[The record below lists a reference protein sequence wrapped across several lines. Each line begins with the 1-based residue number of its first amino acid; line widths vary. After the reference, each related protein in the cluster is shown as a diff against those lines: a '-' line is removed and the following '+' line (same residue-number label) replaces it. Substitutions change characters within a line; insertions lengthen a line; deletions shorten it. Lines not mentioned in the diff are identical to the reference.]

1 MKRKLES
8 KYKKLVK
15 YINERRL
22 STYLAEI
29 ITNFEYADGD
39 LTSKEMEVLNSVG
52 LNADTHSSDFDKLI
66 QIIVN
71 IYNNNYELEEPK
83 YYWKFKELRGLA
95 RYDLYFGITFDD
107 EPLLVDIS
115 DCGTA
120 EQCTKSELNNYLRG
134 TELTADNFIPVE
146 EQEND

>member
-15 YINERRL
+15 YINERRP

-29 ITNFEYADGD
+29 ITDFEYADGD
-39 LTSKEMEVLNSVG
+39 LTSEEMKVLNSVG

-71 IYNNNYELEEPK
+71 IYSNNYELEEQK
-83 YYWKFKELRGLA
+83 YRFYLKGAQNDDFYK
-95 RYDLYFGITFDD
+95 LYFSLKRVSGCDVSI
-107 EPLLVDIS
+107 IS
-115 DCGTA
+115 ERPT
-120 EQCTKSELNNYLRG
+120 T
-134 TELTADNFIPVE
+134 LTE
-146 EQEND
+146 EQFLKYLPDEMDPDQFEREEVTE

>member
-15 YINERRL
+15 YINERRP

-29 ITNFEYADGD
+29 ITDFEYADGD

-71 IYNNNYELEEPK
+71 IYNNNYELEEQK
-83 YYWKFKELRGLA
+83 YRFYLKGAQNDDFYK
-95 RYDLYFGITFDD
+95 LYFSLKRVSECDGSI
-107 EPLLVDIS
+107 VSIIS
-115 DCGTA
+115 ERPT
-120 EQCTKSELNNYLRG
+120 T
-134 TELTADNFIPVE
+134 LTE
-146 EQEND
+146 EQFLKYLPDEMDPDQFEREEVTE

>member
-15 YINERRL
+15 YINKRRP

-29 ITNFEYADGD
+29 ITDFEYADGD

-71 IYNNNYELEEPK
+71 IYNNNYELEEQK
-83 YYWKFKELRGLA
+83 YRFYLEGAQNDDFYK
-95 RYDLYFGITFDD
+95 LYFSLKRVSGCDVSI
-107 EPLLVDIS
+107 IS
-115 DCGTA
+115 ERPT
-120 EQCTKSELNNYLRG
+120 T
-134 TELTADNFIPVE
+134 LTE
-146 EQEND
+146 EQFLKYLPDEMDPDQFEREEVTE

>member
-8 KYKKLVK
+8 KYSELVK
-15 YINERRL
+15 YINERRP

-29 ITNFEYADGD
+29 ITDFEYADGD

-71 IYNNNYELEEPK
+71 IYNNNYELEEQK
-83 YYWKFKELRGLA
+83 YRFYLKGAQNDDFYK
-95 RYDLYFGITFDD
+95 LYFSLKRVSECDGSI
-107 EPLLVDIS
+107 VSIIS
-115 DCGTA
+115 ERPT
-120 EQCTKSELNNYLRG
+120 T
-134 TELTADNFIPVE
+134 LTE
-146 EQEND
+146 EQFLKYLPDEMDPDQFEREEVTE

>member
-71 IYNNNYELEEPK
+71 IYNNNYELEEQK
-83 YYWKFKELRGLA
+83 YRFYLKGAQNDDFYK
-95 RYDLYFGITFDD
+95 LYFSLKRVSGCDVSI
-107 EPLLVDIS
+107 IS
-115 DCGTA
+115 ERPA
-120 EQCTKSELNNYLRG
+120 I
-134 TELTADNFIPVE
+134 LTE
-146 EQEND
+146 EQFLKYLPDEMDPDQFEREEVTE

>member
-52 LNADTHSSDFDKLI
+52 LNANTHSSDFDKLI

-71 IYNNNYELEEPK
+71 IYNNNYELEEQK
-83 YYWKFKELRGLA
+83 YRFYLKGAQNDDFYK
-95 RYDLYFGITFDD
+95 LYFSLKRVSECDGSI
-107 EPLLVDIS
+107 VSIIS
-115 DCGTA
+115 ERPT
-120 EQCTKSELNNYLRG
+120 T
-134 TELTADNFIPVE
+134 LTE
-146 EQEND
+146 EQFLKYLPDEMDPDQFEREEVTE

>member
-15 YINERRL
+15 YINKRRP

-29 ITNFEYADGD
+29 ITDFEYADGD

-71 IYNNNYELEEPK
+71 IYNNNYELEEQK
-83 YYWKFKELRGLA
+83 YRFYLKGAQNDDFYK
-95 RYDLYFGITFDD
+95 LYFSLKRVSGCDVSI
-107 EPLLVDIS
+107 IS
-115 DCGTA
+115 ERPT
-120 EQCTKSELNNYLRG
+120 T
-134 TELTADNFIPVE
+134 LTE
-146 EQEND
+146 EQFLKYLPDEMDPDQFEREEVTE

>member
-15 YINERRL
+15 YINKRRP

-29 ITNFEYADGD
+29 ITDFEYADGD

-71 IYNNNYELEEPK
+71 IYNNNYELEEQK
-83 YYWKFKELRGLA
+83 YRFYLKGAQNDDFYK
-95 RYDLYFGITFDD
+95 LYFSLKRVSECDGSI
-107 EPLLVDIS
+107 VSIIS
-115 DCGTA
+115 ERPT
-120 EQCTKSELNNYLRG
+120 T
-134 TELTADNFIPVE
+134 LTE
-146 EQEND
+146 EQFLKYLPDEMDPDQFEREEVTE